1 MDDVCSDKRAR
12 QRTFS
17 SISVSSPWQSAYSH
31 LLIITQLAT
40 HPGKSW
46 CFHRPMDWDHFS
58 LCSGL
63 QGPVCWRWC
72 LLCRPT
78 PTTCEELT
86 CENETMIVLGE
97 HIQPLES
104 SGTPL
109 SAWENSD
116 TDLKWFN
123 CMHAFHYKSWPK
135 ASGEA
140 GQAIRQSCMGCGNP
154 ESSSVSIN
162 SLIWCFHSWVSTEY
176 YI

>member
-1 MDDVCSDKRAR
+1 MYAAIKE
-12 QRTFS
+12 QRRELS
-17 SISVSSPWQSAYSH
+17 HPSVSALPDRALTHTCS
-31 LLIITQLAT
+31 LLVNWPLILDKI
-40 HPGKSW
+40 W

-63 QGPVCWRWC
+63 QGLVSWHWC

-78 PTTCEELT
+78 PTKCEELT
-86 CENETMIVLGE
+86 CENKTMMVLGE

-135 ASGEA
+135 LRGEA

-154 ESSSVSIN
+154 ESSFVSIN
-162 SLIWCFHSWVSTEY
+162 SLI
-176 YI
+176 

>member
-1 MDDVCSDKRAR
+1 MYAAIKE
-12 QRTFS
+12 QRGELS
-17 SISVSSPWQSAYSH
+17 HPSVSALPDRALTHTCS
-31 LLIITQLAT
+31 LLVNWPLILDKI
-40 HPGKSW
+40 W

-63 QGPVCWRWC
+63 QGLVSWHWC

-78 PTTCEELT
+78 PTKCEELT
-86 CENETMIVLGE
+86 CENKTMMVLGE

-135 ASGEA
+135 LRGEA

-154 ESSSVSIN
+154 ESSFVSIN